1 MNATETELMV
11 PPDELGEPKM
21 RPSIHAAKNHPASP
35 SEIPDR
41 PKHPAS
47 PSEIPP
53 RRKHSTSPSEI
64 PPRSK

>member
-11 PPDELGEPKM
+11 PPDELGEPRM
-21 RPSIHAAKNHPASP
+21 RASIHAAKHHPASP
-35 SEIPDR
+35 SEIPTR

-53 RRKHSTSPSEI
+53 RRKYSTTSEI
-64 PPRSK
+64 PPRRK